1 MAFGQSFNGFGQQLP
16 MQQMTMQGMLQG
28 MPQQMP
34 MQQMPMQQASAAVC
48 GLVSCEEEVRAARA
62 DLSGAPSL
70 FYNPHASVF
79 YIKRVDQMTGQT
91 VVDRFTKA
99 QPEQAQAE
107 AAVAE
112 LLARVQKLEETVA
125 AQAAPKGRKAAAV
138 NDGE

>member
-1 MAFGQSFNGFGQQLP
+1 MAFGQGFNGYGQQLP

-28 MPQQMP
+28 MPQQLP
-34 MQQMPMQQASAAVC
+34 MQPMPMQQASAAVC

-79 YIKRVDQMTGQT
+79 YVKRVDQMTGQT
-91 VVDRFTKA
+91 IVDRFTKA
-99 QPEQAQAE
+99 QPEQAQAD
-107 AAVAE
+107 AAISE
-112 LLARVQKLEETVA
+112 LLGRVQKLEETVA
-125 AQAAPKGRKAAAV
+125 AQSAPKGRKAAAV